1 MLAQL
6 KMRLETGDREMGYFQ
21 SSSLQ
26 GVLMEQL
33 DPDYAEIL
41 HRPGFHPYSQY
52 LRQDREQGLCWT
64 VQTVT
69 KEAYEAILLP
79 LLSRDFT
86 AFTIRKRQIPVRI
99 QEKQLKTTAQQALLE
114 EFYDGA
120 DVPRVSL
127 EFLTPTAFKQ
137 SGVYVNYPDIRL
149 LLQSLMNKYSA
160 ASGNLE
166 MFDEETLKQLT
177 ECVSVPAYQL
187 RSARFP
193 LEGVKIPSFLGR
205 MTLQVR
211 GSGTMARYIRLL
223 ARFGE
228 YSGAGI
234 KTGMGM
240 GALRIQEGFG
250 EKEKA

>member
-114 EFYDGA
+114 EFYDGGRRA
-120 DVPRVSL
+120 PGVFGVFDSHPRLS
-127 EFLTPTAFKQ
+127 
-137 SGVYVNYPDIRL
+137 R
-149 LLQSLMNKYSA
+149 A
-160 ASGNLE
+160 AS
-166 MFDEETLKQLT
+166 MSTI
-177 ECVSVPAYQL
+177 
-187 RSARFP
+187 R
-193 LEGVKIPSFLGR
+193 I
-205 MTLQVR
+205 
-211 GSGTMARYIRLL
+211 SGCCCRA
-223 ARFGE
+223 
-228 YSGAGI
+228 
-234 KTGMGM
+234 
-240 GALRIQEGFG
+240 
-250 EKEKA
+250 